1 MGAVSLLASFWPVEE
16 QTPRV
21 ASCSVQNE
29 AAYGYP
35 IGMGLESIN
44 VKVLVGVNIVCACLF
59 IRRKSKAVC
68 MENQDILA

>member
-21 ASCSVQNE
+21 ASCRVQTRQLMATPLE
-29 AAYGYP
+29 P
-35 IGMGLESIN
+35 IN
-44 VKVLVGVNIVCACLF
+44 KKVLVGMNIVCACLF
-59 IRRKSKAVC
+59 IRRKSKAVR

>member
-1 MGAVSLLASFWPVEE
+1 MRSVSLLASFWPLEE

-21 ASCSVQNE
+21 PVVEFKTRQLMAT
-29 AAYGYP
+29 P
-35 IGMGLESIN
+35 LESIN

-68 MENQDILA
+68 MENQNILA